1 MKERNDIYGFL
12 LIDKICGITSHDVVD
27 MIRDKI
33 GVRKVGHCGTLDPMA
48 SGLMIILI
56 GKYTTR
62 QKEFIG
68 LDKVYEGTIEFGC
81 ETDSW
86 DIEGRIIKKVK
97 IDDINTKKLSS
108 AIELLTGNVMQIV
121 PPYSAVKYKGK
132 TLYKL
137 ARHNKAVPVINK
149 MVNIKWIYWNIY
161 NKTLDFKIKCS
172 SGTYIRSVAHQLGK
186 IIGCGAVLSRLR
198 RIKIGD
204 YDIKDA
210 IDFNEFKDSPL
221 KEVLNLIKR

>member
-1 MKERNDIYGFL
+1 MNERNDIYGFL

-27 MIRDKI
+27 VVRDKI
-33 GVRKVGHCGTLDPMA
+33 SVRKVGHCGTLDPMA

-56 GKYTTR
+56 GKYTTK

-68 LDKVYEGTIEFGC
+68 LDKVYEGTIEFGY

-86 DIEGRIIKKVK
+86 DIEGKIIKKIKLDNIDNKK
-97 IDDINTKKLSS
+97 ISS
-108 AIELLTGNVMQIV
+108 AIELLSGNVMQIV

-137 ARHNKAVPVINK
+137 VRHNKPVPVINR
-149 MVNIKWIYWNIY
+149 MVNIKWISWNIDKK
-161 NKTLDFKIKCS
+161 NLGFKIKCS
-172 SGTYIRSVAHQLGK
+172 SGTYIRSIAHQLGK
-186 IIGCGAVLSRLR
+186 IIGCGAVLSKLR

-204 YDIKDA
+204 YDVEDA
-210 IDFNEFKDSPL
+210 INLNEFKNGPL
-221 KEVLNLIKR
+221 KEALNLIKR